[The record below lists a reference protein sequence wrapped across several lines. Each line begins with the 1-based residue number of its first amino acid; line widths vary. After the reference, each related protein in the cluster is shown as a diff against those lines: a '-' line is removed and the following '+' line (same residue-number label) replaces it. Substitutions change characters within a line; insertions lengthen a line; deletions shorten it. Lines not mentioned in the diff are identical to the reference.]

1 MYRRVIRPWLF
12 KMDVEVAHERT
23 LKMLAAGGNI
33 LSLRREFERLYAPT
47 DPRLKTTISGV
58 TFPGPVGLAAGLD
71 KNAEAIDML
80 SVVGFG
86 SLELGSVTAHA
97 QAGNEKPRLF
107 RLPNERALINRMG
120 FNNAGTKTV
129 VENIA
134 AARKRAEKNGFHLIP
149 LGVNI
154 GKSRIVDV
162 EDALGDYETSLRLA
176 IPVAD
181 YLVLNVSSPN
191 TPGLRTL
198 QDIGPLTELLT
209 MATSLQTGE
218 QHVPVFLKIAP
229 DLTDGQ
235 LEDIARVAHDTNV
248 SAIIATNTTITRPVP
263 DSETAQQTGGLSG
276 APLRALSLS
285 VIQKLRERTDLP
297 IIGVGGIASTADVFG
312 ALAAGASAVQIYT
325 GFIYNGP
332 FFPHHLHRAIVREL
346 DHHGLNNIEEL
357 REAMVKRLA

>member
-1 MYRRVIRPWLF
+1 MF
-12 KMDVEVAHERT
+12 KLDAEVAHERT
-23 LKMLAAGGNI
+23 LKLLNTGGNI
-33 LSLRREFERLYAPT
+33 LSLRREFERRYAPT
-47 DPRLKTTISGV
+47 DPRLKTTIGPI

-71 KNAEAIDML
+71 KNAEAVDLL

-107 RLPNERALINRMG
+107 RLPSERALINRMG
-120 FNNAGTKTV
+120 FNNAGTQAV

-134 AARKRAEKNGFHLIP
+134 AARQRAKQHGFHLIP

-154 GKSRIVDV
+154 GKSRIVEV
-162 EDALGDYETSLRLA
+162 ADALGDYETSLRLA
-176 IPVAD
+176 LPVAD

-209 MATSLQTGE
+209 MATSMQTGPAA
-218 QHVPVFLKIAP
+218 VPIFLKIAP

-235 LEDIARVAHDTNV
+235 LDDIANVAHDTGMN
-248 SAIIATNTTITRPVP
+248 AIIATNTTITRPVP
-263 DSETAQQTGGLSG
+263 ESSAAQEAGGLSG
-276 APLRALSLS
+276 APLRSLS
-285 VIQKLRERTDLP
+285 VSVIRKLRERTDLP

-312 ALAAGASAVQIYT
+312 ALAAGANAVQIYT

-332 FFPHHLHRAIVREL
+332 LFPHHLHRAIVREL
-346 DHHGLNNIEEL
+346 DHHGLSGIEEL
-357 REAMVKRLA
+357 REAMAKRLT